1 MYHCSMRFL
10 RFMLLS
16 GNRGV
21 THLTWELR
29 LLWEA
34 DPVADPVKEQ
44 KVSVGPESAAGSLD
58 GVGPD

>member
-1 MYHCSMRFL
+1 MCSL
-10 RFMLLS
+10 RFMLRS
-16 GNRGV
+16 DNRGA

-29 LLWEA
+29 FLWKA
-34 DPVADPVKEQ
+34 DLVKEQ

>member
-1 MYHCSMRFL
+1 
-10 RFMLLS
+10 MLFS
-16 GNRGV
+16 GNRGA

-34 DPVADPVKEQ
+34 DLVKEQ
-44 KVSVGPESAAGSLD
+44 KVSVGPEFAAGSLD

>member
-1 MYHCSMRFL
+1 MCSL

-34 DPVADPVKEQ
+34 DPVKEQ

>member
-21 THLTWELR
+21 THLTWVLR
-29 LLWEA
+29 LLWE
-34 DPVADPVKEQ
+34 ADPVKEQ